1 MMRRTSPTALTD
13 SSLPPVTEPT
23 LPDDRPS
30 RIDAWGAFCQ
40 LYVVAVAGA
49 AVAVAS
55 RFRNFLDEKFTLDAI
70 WIQSILHI
78 PDASL
83 DPADPFRNAA
93 FVYRVLGLDHVPD
106 VAAMAAVAVFGV
118 ALLAA
123 VRWSELS
130 RLTPVGLAAISVC
143 YLLALIYLAQYS
155 KEFVSLVL
163 VALVLL
169 LPRGRIPEV
178 VLVGAMVG
186 YAITIRPYWGIVVVL
201 YVVGRILLPRVRGL
215 VPVLIFVVVS
225 YGCLQVVVNTYLG
238 EALSFSRVAVNDLRA
253 DINISVGSLIVDFL
267 PDQVGLQW
275 LNAFLVFLS
284 LLFPWPLILG
294 GSPTYVVMAVVLG
307 FLWGLVAWSILQI
320 QRERAAVRRGRHA
333 QSARRAPRGG
343 IVRAL
348 FSERTP
354 RPERAVALLLA
365 LVIVQAIFEPDYG
378 SYVKHLAPALPLFL
392 GLLPLTARR
401 PPNHITPGR
410 PSWQSSPAPKGEP
423 R

>member
-1 MMRRTSPTALTD
+1 M
-13 SSLPPVTEPT
+13 TEQA
-23 LPDDRPS
+23 LPDDRVS
-30 RIDAWGAFCQ
+30 RIDPWGAFCQ
-40 LYVVAVAGA
+40 LYVVAVVGA

-55 RFRNFLDEKFTLDAI
+55 RFRNFLDDKFTLDAI
-70 WIQSILHI
+70 WIQSTLNI

-83 DPADPFRNAA
+83 DPDDPFRNTA
-93 FVYRVLGLDHVPD
+93 FVYRVLGLAEVPD
-106 VAAMAAVAVFGV
+106 VAAMAAIAVFGV

-123 VRWSELS
+123 VRWSELPY
-130 RLTPVGLAAISVC
+130 LTPVGLAAISVC

-178 VLVGAMVG
+178 VLVAAMVG
-186 YAITIRPYWGIVVVL
+186 YAITIRPYWGIVVIL

-215 VPVLIFVVVS
+215 VPVLVFVMIS
-225 YGCLQVVVNTYLG
+225 YGCLQVVFNTYLG
-238 EALSFSRVAVNDLRA
+238 EPLSFSRTAVNDLRA

-284 LLFPWPLILG
+284 LLLPWPLIVG
-294 GSPTYVVMAVVLG
+294 GSPAYVVMAVVLG

-320 QRERAAVRRGRHA
+320 QRERAAVRGGRDA
-333 QSARRAPRGG
+333 QSARRAPRGEAR
-343 IVRAL
+343 RAL
-348 FSERTP
+348 LSERTP

-365 LVIVQAIFEPDYG
+365 LVIVQAIFERDYG
-378 SYVKHLAPALPLFL
+378 SYVKHMVPALPLFL
-392 GLLPLTARR
+392 ALLPLTARR
-401 PPNHITPGR
+401 
-410 PSWQSSPAPKGEP
+410 SP
-423 R
+423 

>member
-13 SSLPPVTEPT
+13 SSLLSVTQPT
-23 LPDDRPS
+23 LPDGRPS
-30 RIDAWGAFCQ
+30 PIDAWGAFCQ
-40 LYVVAVAGA
+40 LYVVAVAGV

-70 WIQSILHI
+70 WIQSTLNI

-93 FVYRVLGLDHVPD
+93 FVYRMLGLANLPD
-106 VAAMAAVAVFGV
+106 VAAMAPIAVFGV
-118 ALLAA
+118 ALIAA
-123 VRWSELS
+123 IRWSELP
-130 RLTPVGLAAISVC
+130 RLTPLGLAAISVC
-143 YLLALIYLAQYS
+143 YVLALIYLAQYS
-155 KEFVSLVL
+155 KEFVSLLV

-169 LPRGRIPEV
+169 LPRGGIPEV
-178 VLVGAMVG
+178 VLVGAMVS

-215 VPVLIFVVVS
+215 IPVLIFVVVT
-225 YGCLQVVVNTYLG
+225 YGCLQVAFNRFLG
-238 EALSFSRVAVNDLRA
+238 EALSFSRVAVNSLRA

-267 PDQVGLQW
+267 PDEVALQW

-284 LLFPWPLILG
+284 LLFPWPLILA

-320 QRERAAVRRGRHA
+320 QRERAAIRRGRHA
-333 QSARRAPRGG
+333 QSARRAPLGG
-343 IVRAL
+343 AVRAL
-348 FSERTP
+348 LTERTP

-378 SYVKHLAPALPLFL
+378 SYVKHMVPALPLFL
-392 GLLPLTARR
+392 TLLPLTARR
-401 PPNHITPGR
+401 SPNHITPGSAE
-410 PSWQSSPAPKGEP
+410 PGIFTGPKGEP

>member
-1 MMRRTSPTALTD
+1 M
-13 SSLPPVTEPT
+13 
-23 LPDDRPS
+23 RPS
-30 RIDAWGAFCQ
+30 PSR
-40 LYVVAVAGA
+40 
-49 AVAVAS
+49 S
-55 RFRNFLDEKFTLDAI
+55 RFRNLLDEKFTLDAI
-70 WIQSILHI
+70 WIQSTLNI

-83 DPADPFRNAA
+83 DPDDPFRNTA
-93 FVYRVLGLDHVPD
+93 FVYRVLGLADKPD
-106 VAAMAAVAVFGV
+106 VAAMAAIAVFGV
-118 ALLAA
+118 AVLAA
-123 VRWSELS
+123 VRWSELP

-178 VLVGAMVG
+178 LLVGAMIG

-225 YGCLQVVVNTYLG
+225 YGCLQVVFNTFLG
-238 EALSFSRVAVNDLRA
+238 EALSFSRMAVNDLRA

-267 PDQVGLQW
+267 PDQVALQW

-294 GSPTYVVMAVVLG
+294 GSPTYLVMAVVLG

-333 QSARRAPRGG
+333 
-343 IVRAL
+343 
-348 FSERTP
+348 
-354 RPERAVALLLA
+354 
-365 LVIVQAIFEPDYG
+365 
-378 SYVKHLAPALPLFL
+378 
-392 GLLPLTARR
+392 RR
-401 PPNHITPGR
+401 PGEHREAVPGER
-410 PSWQSSPAPKGEP
+410 S
-423 R
+423 

>member
-13 SSLPPVTEPT
+13 SSPLSVTEAT
-23 LPDDRPS
+23 LPDNRPS
-30 RIDAWGAFCQ
+30 RIDPWSAFCQ
-40 LYVVAVAGA
+40 LYVVALAGA

-55 RFRNFLDEKFTLDAI
+55 RFRNFLEEKFTLDAI
-70 WIQSILHI
+70 WIQATLNI
-78 PDASL
+78 PDPSL
-83 DPADPFRNAA
+83 DPADPFRNTAL
-93 FVYRVLGLDHVPD
+93 VYRMLGLADLPD
-106 VAAMAAVAVFGV
+106 VAAMAAIAVFGV
-118 ALLAA
+118 ALLAG

-155 KEFVSLVL
+155 KEFVSIVL

-169 LPRGRIPEV
+169 LPRGSIPEV

-215 VPVLIFVVVS
+215 VPVLIFVVAT
-225 YGCLQVVVNTYLG
+225 YGCLQVVFNKFLG
-238 EALSFSRVAVNDLRA
+238 ETLSFSRVAVNGLRA

-307 FLWGLVAWSILQI
+307 FLWGLGAWSILQI

-333 QSARRAPRGG
+333 QSARRALRGG
-343 IVRAL
+343 ALRAL
-348 FSERTP
+348 LSERTP

-378 SYVKHLAPALPLFL
+378 SYVKHMVPALPLFL
-392 GLLPLTARR
+392 ALLPLTARR
-401 PPNHITPGR
+401 SPNHTTPGSAER
-410 PSWQSSPAPKGEP
+410 GIFPGPKGEP
-423 R
+423 S

>member
-1 MMRRTSPTALTD
+1 MMRRTSPTAFTD
-13 SSLPPVTEPT
+13 SSLLSVTEPT

-70 WIQSILHI
+70 WIQSTLNI

-83 DPADPFRNAA
+83 DPADPFRNTA
-93 FVYRVLGLDHVPD
+93 FVYRMLGLADLPD
-106 VAAMAAVAVFGV
+106 VAAMAAIAVFGV
-118 ALLAA
+118 AVLAA
-123 VRWSELS
+123 VRWSELPH
-130 RLTPVGLAAISVC
+130 LTPVGLSAITVC

-155 KEFVSLVL
+155 KEFVSLAL

-169 LPRGRIPEV
+169 LPRGRMPEV

-186 YAITIRPYWGIVVVL
+186 YAIAIRPYWGIVVVL

-215 VPVLIFVVVS
+215 IPVLIFVVVT
-225 YGCLQVVVNTYLG
+225 YGCLQVVFNKFLG
-238 EALSFSRVAVNDLRA
+238 EALSFSRVAVNSLRA

-320 QRERAAVRRGRHA
+320 QRERAAVRRGPHA
-333 QSARRAPRGG
+333 QWASRAPRGG
-343 IVRAL
+343 VLRAFL
-348 FSERTP
+348 SERTP

-378 SYVKHLAPALPLFL
+378 SYVKHMVPALPLVL
-392 GLLPLTARR
+392 ALLPLTARR
-401 PPNHITPGR
+401 SPNHIPPGWGG
-410 PSWQSSPAPKGEP
+410 PGIFPGPKGEP
-423 R
+423 P